1 MPWRLQRFQEAQCL
15 HFITSVVNTATPC
28 WPSHTPATC
37 SWQMLERSRGWYGFY
52 VCGFV
57 VMPEHIHLLISEP
70 ERSKLSIALQMLK
83 QNSARELHPV
93 EGAPSWEPRYYDFN
107 V

>member
-1 MPWRLQRFQEAQCL
+1 MSALHHFSCQHRDPLLAEPHSRDLFQ
-15 HFITSVVNTATPC
+15 
-28 WPSHTPATC
+28 
-37 SWQMLERSRGWYGFY
+37 QMLERSRGWYGFY